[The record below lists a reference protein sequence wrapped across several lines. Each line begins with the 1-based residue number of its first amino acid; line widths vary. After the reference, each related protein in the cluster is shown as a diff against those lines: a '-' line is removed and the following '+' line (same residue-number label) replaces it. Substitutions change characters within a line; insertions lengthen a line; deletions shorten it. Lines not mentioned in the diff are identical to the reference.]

1 VATQV
6 EEIRRHTPLPICV
19 GFGIKDGPSAA
30 AVAAVSDG
38 VVVGSALVQ
47 RLADV
52 AEQGGDHAAVLAAAR
67 EVLEDIREHVDAGAT
82 DAA

>member
-1 VATQV
+1 V
-6 EEIRRHTPLPICV
+6 EEIRRHTDLPICV

-30 AVAAVSDG
+30 AIAAVSDG

-52 AEQGGDHAAVLAAAR
+52 AAQGGDEAAVLAAAR
-67 EVLEDIREHVDAGAT
+67 ELLADIRGHVDAS
-82 DAA
+82 AANAA